1 MTRMRRVRV
10 TRPAR
15 LGFAALVV
23 ILLAAVGIFLAVKVL
38 RGAGGYQIGVRFPQA
53 AGVAPG
59 AQVFLNGV
67 TIGGVSKVQILPDT
81 RVELIINIYRDTS
94 IPKTAKFSVQT
105 ALTGSP
111 IVAISVPS
119 SASTAEIWPKR
130 ILPIEQQPVG
140 TPPLSL
146 EMFMRQSRS
155 LGDRAYAVL
164 AKARPYGKPLMTH
177 LQHARENGA
186 ATMENLQSALPT
198 MMSSLQ
204 STVTRAKAN
213 VAHAQTALRDRD
225 QPKLAAIADAF
236 ERSAADMEK
245 TTASLNA
252 LKRDPRIHANLR
264 DASAQLRAVTNTMAQ
279 LSHDMEMISG
289 NPQTKAQLKDAG
301 ARLRAVLHK
310 L

>member
-1 MTRMRRVRV
+1 MARMRAVRI

-23 ILLAAVGIFLAVKVL
+23 IILAAIGIFLALKFL

-111 IVAISVPS
+111 IVAISVPP
-119 SASTAEIWPKR
+119 STSPTEIWPKR
-130 ILPIEQQPVG
+130 VLPVEQQPAG
-140 TPPLSL
+140 TTPLSL

-177 LQHARENGA
+177 LQHARENGE
-186 ATMENLQSALPT
+186 ATMENLQSAPPT
-198 MMSSLQ
+198 LMASLQ
-204 STVTRAKAN
+204 STVTKAKAN
-213 VAHAQTALRDRD
+213 VAQAQTALRDRD
-225 QPKLAAIADAF
+225 QPKLAAIAVAF
-236 ERSAADMEK
+236 ERSAGDMEK
-245 TTASLNA
+245 TAASLKA
-252 LKRDPRIHANLR
+252 IKRDPRLRANLR
-264 DASAQLRAVTNTMAQ
+264 DASAQLRAVTGTMAQ
-279 LSHDMEMISG
+279 LSHDMEMISA

-301 ARLRAVLHK
+301 ARLRALLHK